1 MKGSKSLTYFCKN
14 IRCIESARILSGVCN
29 LGNENKAKLSG
40 DFFRLGMLILFGFSV
55 ILFTIPSNAGELLEK
70 KSFAN
75 NVVGQYNPPISSI
88 FHNNFSHYSEAEP
101 LVNLLET
108 FARSQGLRAAFT
120 ENVKGEVS
128 GDFKDLKPEYFLAG
142 IYTAFGIE
150 WYVLDDILHFYVK
163 RDLGRRLI
171 YLSAAKPSMMKKILV
186 EANLLS
192 VQLPCTFNDERRVIV
207 FSGPSA
213 YADGVAAAIKS
224 YEDAYR
230 NEQEVKVFFLKHAW
244 AADTSI
250 GPEKDKKVI
259 PGVASILTA
268 MVLEARLEST
278 QLAVGTGKGA
288 AVRSTIPPMDTPNRA
303 ATEITLKELKREAK
317 EQMELDRMVASPMYT
332 ESRGLP
338 QVADKRIEPRIL
350 ADSRSN
356 SVIVR
361 DAAYRIPYY
370 AKAIEEL
377 DKPLDLVEIHAAIVD
392 VDTDFSR
399 TLGVGLGGTAIGDNT
414 GVGAGSGIT
423 DILQPLDI
431 LGGGEDAASIIGEGF
446 NLSTVYSH
454 GSDYFLAKVDALET
468 QGDARVLGRPSVLTI
483 DNTSASIET
492 STTFYIRVVG
502 EQVVELKEVSS
513 GTNLTVTPHIIRYKD
528 KEPQIKLTVSIEDG
542 QAPSTGSVENDIPAV
557 VKKTNIETQGYISP
571 GQSLLIGGYYY
582 ETAKT
587 SDSGIPV
594 LMNMPGIGSLFKTA
608 TNNVQRMERLI
619 LISPRII
626 KPGEI
631 QANGPTIDATKFYR
645 SPYSTESG
653 DVQSLAPRPRQGGGC
668 SSKRFTGPGEQI
680 K

>member
-1 MKGSKSLTYFCKN
+1 M
-14 IRCIESARILSGVCN
+14 
-29 LGNENKAKLSG
+29 
-40 DFFRLGMLILFGFSV
+40 
-55 ILFTIPSNAGELLEK
+55 
-70 KSFAN
+70 
-75 NVVGQYNPPISSI
+75 PISNI

-128 GDFKDLKPEYFLAG
+128 GDFKDLQPEYFLAG

-163 RDLGRRLI
+163 RDLGRRLV
-171 YLSAAKPSMMKKILV
+171 YLSAAKPSVMKKILV

-192 VQLPCTFNDERRVIV
+192 LQLPCTFNDERRVIV
-207 FSGPSA
+207 FSGPTA

-250 GPEKDKKVI
+250 GTEKDKKVI

-268 MVLEARLEST
+268 MVLEAKLEST
-278 QLAVGTGKGA
+278 QLAVGTGKGS
-288 AVRSTIPPMDTPNRA
+288 AVRSTIPPMEMPNRP
-303 ATEITLKELKREAK
+303 ATEITLRELQKEAK
-317 EQMELDRMVASPMYT
+317 EQMELDRLVASPMYT

-338 QVADKRIEPRIL
+338 QVSDRRIEPRIL

-370 AKAIEEL
+370 EKAIEDL

-399 TLGVGLGGTAIGDNT
+399 SLGVSMGGASIGPNAGIGAGNAIGPPLGLIGT
-414 GVGAGSGIT
+414 GT
-423 DILQPLDI
+423 QDI
-431 LGGGEDAASIIGEGF
+431 ATSIIGTGF
-446 NLSTVYSH
+446 NFSTVYSH
-454 GSDYFLAKVDALET
+454 GSDYFLAKVDALESR
-468 QGDARVLGRPSVLTI
+468 GDARVLGRPSVLTI

-492 STTFYIRVVG
+492 STTFYIRIIG
-502 EQVVELKEVSS
+502 EKVVELKEVSS
-513 GTNLTVTPHIIRYKD
+513 GTNLTVTPHIIRYDDKD
-528 KEPQIKLTVSIEDG
+528 PQIKLTVSIEDG
-542 QAPSTGSVENDIPAV
+542 QAPDTGSVENDIPAV
-557 VKKTNIETQGYISP
+557 VKKTNIETQGYISH

-587 SDSGIPV
+587 SDSGVPV
-594 LMNMPGIGSLFKTA
+594 LMNIPGIGSLFKTA
-608 TNNVQRMERLI
+608 TNNVQRMERMI

-631 QANGPTIDATKFYR
+631 QAGSPIIDEKKFYR

-653 DVQSLAPRPRQGGGC
+653 GVQSLRPPPRQSVGC
-668 SSKRFTGPGEQI
+668 SSKRPMGPGERM

>member
-1 MKGSKSLTYFCKN
+1 
-14 IRCIESARILSGVCN
+14 
-29 LGNENKAKLSG
+29 LGNKNKAKCSANLFRLLILVLSG
-40 DFFRLGMLILFGFSV
+40 FCV
-55 ILFTIPSNAGELLEK
+55 ILITIPSNAGELLEK

-75 NVVGQYNPPISSI
+75 KVVGQYNPPISSI

-250 GPEKDKKVI
+250 GPEKDKKII

-288 AVRSTIPPMDTPNRA
+288 AVRSTIPPMDAPNRA

-338 QVADKRIEPRIL
+338 QVSDKRIEPRIL

-370 AKAIEEL
+370 EKAIEEL

-399 TLGVGLGGTAIGDNT
+399 TLGVGLGGAGIVSDG
-414 GVGAGSGIT
+414 GIGAGSGIT

-431 LGGGEDAASIIGEGF
+431 IGGGEDAASIIGEGF

-594 LMNMPGIGSLFKTA
+594 LMNLPGIGSMFKTA

-619 LISPRII
+619 LISPKII

-631 QANGPTIDATKFYR
+631 QANGPNIDANKFYR

-653 DVQSLAPRPRQGGGC
+653 DVQSLTPRPRQGGGC
-668 SSKRFTGPGEQI
+668 SSKRFMGPGEQM

>member
-1 MKGSKSLTYFCKN
+1 MNLIVIGLN
-14 IRCIESARILSGVCN
+14 GVWN
-29 LGNENKAKLSG
+29 LGNKNKTKRSEDL
-40 DFFRLGMLILFGFSV
+40 FRRGMLVLFGFFV
-55 ILFTIPSNAGELLEK
+55 ILLTIPLNAGELPEK
-70 KSFAN
+70 ESFAN
-75 NVVGQYNPPISSI
+75 SVIGGYNPQISNI

-101 LVNLLET
+101 LVNLLEI

-128 GDFKDLKPEYFLAG
+128 GDFKDLQPEYFLAG

-163 RDLGRRLI
+163 RDLGRRLV
-171 YLSAAKPSMMKKILV
+171 YLSAVQPSVMKKILV

-207 FSGPSA
+207 FSGPTA

-268 MVLEARLEST
+268 MVLEAKLETT
-278 QLAVGTGKGA
+278 QLAIGTGKGA
-288 AVRSTIPPMDTPNRA
+288 AVRSTIPPMEILNRP
-303 ATEITLKELKREAK
+303 ATEITLKELQREAK
-317 EQMELDRMVASPMYT
+317 EQMELDRLVASPMYT

-338 QVADKRIEPRIL
+338 QVSDRRIEPRIL

-356 SVIVR
+356 SVIIR

-370 AKAIEEL
+370 EKAIEEL

-399 TLGVGLGGTAIGDNT
+399 TLGVSIGGASIGGNT
-414 GVGAGSGIT
+414 GVGAGSAINKV
-423 DILQPLDI
+423 LQPLDI
-431 LGGGEDAASIIGEGF
+431 TGKGF
-446 NLSTVYSH
+446 NFSTVYSH
-454 GSDYFLAKVDALET
+454 GSDYFLAQVNALENR
-468 QGDARVLGRPSVLTI
+468 GDARVLGRPSVLTI

-492 STTFYIRVVG
+492 STTFYIRVIG
-502 EQVVELKEVSS
+502 EKVVELKEVSS
-513 GTNLTVTPHIIRYKD
+513 GTNLTVTPHIIRYED

-542 QAPSTGSVENDIPAV
+542 QAPTEGSVPNDIPAV
-557 VKKTNIETQGYISP
+557 VKKTTIETQGYISP

-582 ETAKT
+582 ETART
-587 SDSGIPV
+587 QDEGVPV
-594 LMNMPGIGSLFKTA
+594 LMNMPGIGRLFKTA
-608 TNNVQRMERLI
+608 KNNVQRMERMI
-619 LISPRII
+619 LISPKII
-626 KPGEI
+626 RPGEI
-631 QANGPTIDATKFYR
+631 QANETIDEKKFYR

-653 DVQSLAPRPRQGGGC
+653 DIESLAPRPKQVGGC
-668 SSKRFTGPGEQI
+668 SSKRAVSPRGTME
-680 K
+680 